1 MTKHFSASMAKGDSC
16 ENIFMVAWSKKE
28 STKEIHFVPRQIFI
42 TERGKG
48 MVQEVHGEKRRGILM
63 PRYIDAEK
71 LEKDGWSASRT
82 YPQDAKTMV
91 YETKKLTDF
100 PTADV
105 VEVKHGKWIKTEGR
119 FSWHCSLCKVDDQFA
134 YCWNREKGDYDFQ
147 DNYCPSC
154 GARMDGE

>member
-1 MTKHFSASMAKGDSC
+1 MS
-16 ENIFMVAWSKKE
+16 
-28 STKEIHFVPRQIFI
+28 
-42 TERGKG
+42 
-48 MVQEVHGEKRRGILM
+48 
-63 PRYIDAEK
+63 RYIDADELLK
-71 LEKDGWSASRT
+71 AMDTWDKFGFSHSGAFVREPENDDYVPYVHYDDMVKCV
-82 YPQDAKTMV
+82 KTM
-91 YETKKLTDF
+91 

-119 FSWHCSLCKVDDQFA
+119 YSWHCSLCKVDDQFA